1 MDWYRKKT
9 WTKKDEE
16 EFFLKLKRAHGVKRP
31 QYLRIKAVSLIDTKK
46 SELYSVAE
54 FLLLKLLEEYPDVR
68 TEKSLAYNLLG
79 EIFLF
84 RSDLNSAIGYFK
96 KSIAFEKEFPNV
108 KTSSYLDYSELIIKN
123 RKTEHY
129 QYVKELITSRIDSV
143 IFPVEKYKLAS
154 ILSIIYKSE
163 DSPELA
169 KKYAE
174 IAEENAKRD
183 TSGLSHYRK
192 KHLGLVKERTK
203 WLDDQVR
210 ENKKTVANNG
220 YNSLWRIFLRKITT
234 FK

>member
-1 MDWYRKKT
+1 MYD
-9 WTKKDEE
+9 
-16 EFFLKLKRAHGVKRP
+16 
-31 QYLRIKAVSLIDTKK
+31 I
-46 SELYSVAE
+46 AE
-54 FLLLKLLEEYPDVR
+54 SLLLKLLEEYPDVR

-79 EIFLF
+79 EIYLF
-84 RSDLNSAIGYFK
+84 RSDIDSAIEYLK

-129 QYVKELITSRIDSV
+129 QYVKELIGSRIDSV

-163 DSPELA
+163 NNLELA

-174 IAEENAKRD
+174 IAEENAKQE

-192 KHLGLVKERTK
+192 KHLGIVKERTE
-203 WLDDQVR
+203 WLDNRVK